1 MSQIS
6 KVNILGKEYPVNFS
20 PYVLEQISQR
30 WGGLADMQKALTG
43 EGDIADKVKGSIYL
57 MHSLMTAGHALAVFM
72 GETDAPDVPDFDLLC
87 MVIPTSDMRT
97 IQTQAFAAIMAASKT
112 TVETQAEKNPQAT
125 PAAN

>member
-30 WGGLADMQKALTG
+30 WGGLADRQAALTG
-43 EGDIADKVKGSIYL
+43 EGDIAEPVKGSIYL
-57 MHSLMTAGHALAVFM
+57 MHSLMTAGHALAIFM
-72 GETDAPDVPDFDLLC
+72 GEANVPDVPEFDLLC

-112 TVETQAEKNPQAT
+112 TVETQAGKNTQAT
-125 PAAN
+125 PAS